1 MLTAITRQVSP
12 SIVHCELTHLPRVE
26 IDYEIARQQH
36 RQYEDLLTGL
46 GCQLISLA
54 PEADFPDS
62 VFVEDVAVILD
73 EIGILARPGPDSRRS
88 EVASIAPVI
97 GEYRELRAIEP
108 PGTLE
113 GGDVLRIGRT
123 LYVGLSGRTNSQGLD
138 QLRSHAEGFGYSV
151 TPIPV
156 KDCLHLK
163 SAVSQVDPE
172 TLLIN
177 PGWVDGG
184 VFSGFQLLEIDL
196 REPYAANGLL
206 VGDSLIYPQSFPR
219 TAERLVRQ
227 GVQLEPVDVSELQKA
242 EGAVTC
248 CSLVF
253 EQGSGE

>member
-12 SIVHCELTHLPRVE
+12 SITHCVLTHLPRVE

-36 RQYEDLLTGL
+36 RHYEDLLTGL
-46 GCQLISLA
+46 GCQLISLE
-54 PEADFPDS
+54 PEADLPDS

-88 EVASIAPVI
+88 EVARIAPVI
-97 GEYRELRAIEP
+97 GEYRELKTIEP

-123 LYVGLSGRTNSQGLD
+123 LYVGLSGRTNNQGFN
-138 QLRSHAEGFGYSV
+138 QLRSLAERFGYSV

-156 KDCLHLK
+156 KDGLHLK
-163 SAVSQVDPE
+163 SAVSQVGPE
-172 TLLIN
+172 TLLVN
-177 PGWVDGG
+177 PNWVDGA
-184 VFSGFQLLEIDL
+184 VFSGFQLLEIDQ
-196 REPYAANGLL
+196 REPFAANGLL
-206 VGDSLIYPQSFPR
+206 VGDSLIYPRSFSR
-219 TAERLVRQ
+219 TAERLVRE

-248 CSLVF
+248 CSLMF
-253 EQGSGE
+253 EEGSGE